1 MKEIC
6 SVLRMRARVCV
17 YIILCVVIPMTV
29 AGCGSQRSD
38 EQSEVGFSIAK
49 RGDST
54 VVTVMSPWAEGKVM
68 GRYAMTVP
76 YQRIACTSAT
86 HVGFLK
92 ELGLM
97 DRLVGTCRPDRVYN
111 MTDGER
117 ARVADYGDDMQPNLE
132 AILLSAPDAI
142 VISTYGEGDAVAA
155 QIGALGIPVLYCN
168 EWTEHSPLARA
179 EWIRFFGACFGCEE
193 RADNVF
199 ESVKKAYG
207 EMVAKEPSSVSI
219 MSGQAFM
226 GTWYVPT
233 GGTFMGRLFADA
245 GARYHY
251 ADDRSTASLPLTME
265 QALQAFADAD
275 VWVGVS
281 ARSMEE
287 LAGTDEKHTWFK
299 AYQKGQVYNFNA
311 RALPSGAND
320 FWETGVVHPE
330 LILNDLQQILRSAE
344 DSAFVPRLYFSQKID

>member
-1 MKEIC
+1 MKRLC
-6 SVLRMRARVCV
+6 RLSRVFARAR
-17 YIILCVVIPMTV
+17 LCLLCLVMSMTIV
-29 AGCGSQRSD
+29 GCGSQTGD
-38 EQSEVGFSIAK
+38 EQSGVGFSIAK
-49 RGDST
+49 EGDST
-54 VVTVMSPWAEGKVM
+54 IVTVMSPWAKGKVM
-68 GRYAMTVP
+68 GRYAMAVP

-86 HVGFLK
+86 HIGFLR

-111 MTDGER
+111 MMDEER

-193 RADNVF
+193 RADSVF
-199 ESVKKAYG
+199 GSVKKAYA
-207 EMVAKEPSSVSI
+207 EMVAKEPSEVSI

-245 GARYHY
+245 GARYYY
-251 ADDRSTASLPLTME
+251 ADDPSTSSLPLTME

-275 VWVGVS
+275 VWVGCS
-281 ARSMEE
+281 ARSLEE

-311 RALPSGAND
+311 RTLPSGAND
-320 FWETGVVHPE
+320 FWERGVVHPE
-330 LILNDLQQILRSAE
+330 LILNDLQQILCSAE
-344 DSAFVPRLYFSQKID
+344 DSDVVSDLYFSQKID